1 MDDNYIENLSLN
13 EIDENII
20 NNNNNNEIY
29 LQTSRNKWRNHNIE
43 DNENN
48 HELLEIVDNIKI
60 YKYSDI
66 KRKSPHNLI
75 YQYYFDE
82 FEISD
87 EKNAIIM
94 LFIGK
99 TGDGK
104 TTAINALFNIIK
116 GIKLEDNYRFILIKE
131 KTKEKGQ
138 AESQTD
144 GLHLYY
150 IKDKNNNPII
160 LIDSQGFGDTRGK
173 KYDESIKQAFEYT
186 FDKLI
191 SHINIICF
199 VARSDNP
206 RLDKLTKY
214 IFSFATSLF
223 SDELSKNFVILSSF
237 ADKYTIKKGPLY
249 INSIV
254 NDDFFKEIL
263 DKMDKKW
270 WYAVDSLYLFD
281 SDIKNKLCIYTFNQY
296 EFLYNEKIVNLD
308 KKDIRKSLE
317 IIKIRIQIKIKI
329 ENIIYHYKNIKNK
342 KKEINKIEENV
353 NEFQKNINYID
364 DRINMKIR
372 EINYIYIPD
381 KDYQISSIE
390 KERDRIIN
398 DLDNQYRYYNVR
410 RYRYVGGDHTS
421 CNSCKNNCHSFCYC
435 YFSFRCTIF
444 TFSGYCEK
452 CGHRKES
459 HNIHSKYKYVNETEK
474 DKIDNSD
481 KIQKERDRFW
491 ERYSEITKEYNIKK
505 NIKETKEREKND
517 LIYEKNKFI
526 NKKYSLNMNI
536 DILNNSINN
545 IYNDI
550 LSLIIDLIHFENDIK
565 NNCINKKHIEI
576 ENDYINTLIF
586 QNEIIC
592 ANDQIYELKKI
603 KRYNEIYLYLK
614 DISEFELNKKGGKYY
629 VDKIENELY

>member
-1 MDDNYIENLSLN
+1 MDDNYIKKLSLN

-43 DNENN
+43 ANENS

-131 KTKEKGQ
+131 KAKEKGQ

-173 KYDESIKQAFEYT
+173 QYDESIKQAFEYT
-186 FDKLI
+186 FDNLI

-223 SDELSKNFVILSSF
+223 SEELSKNFVILSSF

-381 KDYQISSIE
+381 KDYQILSIE

-398 DLDNQYRYYNVR
+398 YLDNQYRYYNVR

-421 CNSCKNNCHSFCYC
+421 CNSCKNN
-435 YFSFRCTIF
+435 
-444 TFSGYCEK
+444 
-452 CGHRKES
+452 
-459 HNIHSKYKYVNETEK
+459 
-474 DKIDNSD
+474 
-481 KIQKERDRFW
+481 
-491 ERYSEITKEYNIKK
+491 ITKEYNIKK

-526 NKKYSLNMNI
+526 NKKYSLNRNK
-536 DILNNSINN
+536 DILNNSINI

-550 LSLIIDLIHFENDIK
+550 LLLIIDLIHFENDIK